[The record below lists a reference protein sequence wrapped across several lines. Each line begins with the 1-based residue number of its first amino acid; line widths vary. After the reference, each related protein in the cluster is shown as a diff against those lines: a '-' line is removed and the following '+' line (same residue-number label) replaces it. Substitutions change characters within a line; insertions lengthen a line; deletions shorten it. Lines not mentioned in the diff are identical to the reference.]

1 MIQNMSLAGLAAET
15 KAEFAYTGAYTLK
28 QITSGGVTYDLYTL
42 TGSGT
47 LTVTGTAKNVA
58 IWGCGGGSS
67 GSGGSGGAGAYCAQ
81 LDAQTMTGEYSV
93 TVGAATGNTS
103 VAQGGTAILNA
114 NGVRYTTSGGTGGGG
129 KGGAGGKGDGVTK
142 YPFGDSTTFQCHCAG
157 GGGGGDNYFGYINN
171 YWGEQETVSSYDSG
185 GSGGTNGGAGASGS
199 SSGSYG
205 GSGGN
210 YGGGNG
216 GSGRSSSSANG
227 SDATFY
233 GSGGGG
239 YGNYHADPSVG
250 IQGGTSGF
258 GYQGVVYIRVP
269 V

>member
-1 MIQNMSLAGLAAET
+1 MILNISLPGKAG
-15 KAEFAYTGAYTLK
+15 KAEFAYTGAYTQK

-47 LTVTGTAKNVA
+47 LTVTGTGTAKNVD
-58 IWGCGGGSS
+58 IWACGGGSS
-67 GSGGSGGAGAYCAQ
+67 GTGGSGGAGAYCAQ

-103 VAQGGTAILNA
+103 VAQSGTAILTA
-114 NGVRYTTSGGTGGGG
+114 NGVRYKTSGGTGGGG
-129 KGGAGGKGDGVTK
+129 KGGRGGTGDGVTK
-142 YPFGDSTTFQCHCAG
+142 YPFGDSTAFKCHCAG
-157 GGGGGDNYFGYINN
+157 GGGGGDKYDGYINV
-171 YWGEQETVSSYDSG
+171 YEEQQWVSSNASG
-185 GSGGTNGGAGASGS
+185 GRGGTNGGSGAAGS
-199 SSGSYG
+199 STGNYG

-210 YGGGNG
+210 YGGGDG

-227 SDATFY
+227 SNATFY

-239 YGNYHADPSVG
+239 YGSYHADPSVG
-250 IQGGTSGF
+250 IQGGSSGS

-269 V
+269 VT